1 MRRNTM
7 REGSGNRT
15 DYGATTEWC
24 DRRVCRER
32 EGQPRRRLRLPPPPL
47 PIRQLLPGS
56 GQKSDPYA
64 SQSQRS
70 EQGIGENV

>member
-1 MRRNTM
+1 M
-7 REGSGNRT
+7 REGSGNQT
-15 DYGATTEWC
+15 DYGETTEWR
-24 DRRVCRER
+24 DRCVCRGS
-32 EGQPRRRLRLPPPPL
+32 EGQPRQRLRQPPPPL
-47 PIRQLLPGS
+47 PIRQQLPGS